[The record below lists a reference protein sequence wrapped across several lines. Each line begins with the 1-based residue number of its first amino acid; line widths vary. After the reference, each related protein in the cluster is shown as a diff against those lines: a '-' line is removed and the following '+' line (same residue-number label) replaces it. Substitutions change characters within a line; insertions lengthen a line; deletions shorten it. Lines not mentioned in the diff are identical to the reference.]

1 MTRDSRHASEF
12 LLSAARAF
20 QQTHWQP
27 SVDAFRTAQGWLL
40 KYELAGVLP
49 HEIQLSVKGRQVV
62 IRGVRRD
69 IRVDERQQSYC
80 MEISYNQFER
90 VLELPCDL
98 SDMQVATD
106 YRDGMLTVR
115 LTCKEP
121 GS

>member
-1 MTRDSRHASEF
+1 MARLPQNAGVF
-12 LLSAARAF
+12 WLSAARAF
-20 QQTHWQP
+20 QQTRWQP
-27 SVDAFRTAQGWLL
+27 PVDAFRTAQGWLL

-49 HEIQLSVKGRQVV
+49 HDIQLSVKGRQVMLS
-62 IRGVRRD
+62 GVRRD
-69 IRVDERQQSYC
+69 VRVDESQQSFC

-98 SDMQVATD
+98 SDLRIATD

-121 GS
+121 GK